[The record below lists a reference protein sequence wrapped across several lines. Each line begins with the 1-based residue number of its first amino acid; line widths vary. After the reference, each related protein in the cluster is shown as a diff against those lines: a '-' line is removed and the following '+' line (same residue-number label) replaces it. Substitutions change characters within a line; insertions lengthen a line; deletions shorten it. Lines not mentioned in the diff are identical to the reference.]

1 MTKDEELAFLN
12 AILNFQ
18 VPTIPKNTRFW
29 MVRTQRGY
37 FYNEFLARRFVALAW
52 NNIDSKTDF
61 SDSSRESLKDDIL
74 MEYEEISRPSMVI
87 NKCITFISEIKEG
100 DILVIPSA
108 GSKYITFASAGKY
121 FEDELKTV
129 ELEHNVIYRIK
140 NHDVDIND
148 VSCPYKKRRHIT
160 LLRTISNEELNY
172 SLGRAISNYHG
183 VSNLDAYARQIL
195 NSLYNYYIFN
205 NDISL
210 VYNVKKTDPI
220 TPRELNSIL
229 YGTTEIFAQIAPEEC
244 LSTQITLNSPGE
256 IVFNLTDVL
265 SLLKNNWHLFFG
277 LLIFLGGGSVLT
289 FKVPGAI
296 DVVKSII
303 NIPNEQRIKKAE
315 VQQKEAEVQQ
325 KELELYEKKIELY
338 EKIKASGIN
347 PEALSQPLNAL
358 MNSCN
363 SLNIEPIIV
372 DDESAAILP
381 EEVVMPESHDADEV

>member
-1 MTKDEELAFLN
+1 M
-12 AILNFQ
+12 
-18 VPTIPKNTRFW
+18 
-29 MVRTQRGY
+29 
-37 FYNEFLARRFVALAW
+37 
-52 NNIDSKTDF
+52 
-61 SDSSRESLKDDIL
+61 
-74 MEYEEISRPSMVI
+74 
-87 NKCITFISEIKEG
+87 
-100 DILVIPSA
+100 
-108 GSKYITFASAGKY
+108 
-121 FEDELKTV
+121 
-129 ELEHNVIYRIK
+129 
-140 NHDVDIND
+140 
-148 VSCPYKKRRHIT
+148 
-160 LLRTISNEELNY
+160 
-172 SLGRAISNYHG
+172 
-183 VSNLDAYARQIL
+183 
-195 NSLYNYYIFN
+195 
-205 NDISL
+205 
-210 VYNVKKTDPI
+210 
-220 TPRELNSIL
+220 
-229 YGTTEIFAQIAPEEC
+229 
-244 LSTQITLNSPGE
+244 
-256 IVFNLTDVL
+256 
-265 SLLKNNWHLFFG
+265 LKNNWHLFFG